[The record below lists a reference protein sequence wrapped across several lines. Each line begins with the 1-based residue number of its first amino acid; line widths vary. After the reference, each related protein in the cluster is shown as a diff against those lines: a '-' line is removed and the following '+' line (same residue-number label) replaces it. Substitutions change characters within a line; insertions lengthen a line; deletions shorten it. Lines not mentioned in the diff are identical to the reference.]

1 LVDSAVSDSCFSSES
16 CLESAGITNACE
28 RRRTTSKR
36 VKALMTLE
44 EEEEEVMLLAV

>member
-36 VKALMTLE
+36 VKALMALE
-44 EEEEEVMLLAV
+44 EEEELMLLAV

>member
-16 CLESAGITNACE
+16 CLESAGSTNACE

-36 VKALMTLE
+36 DKALMALE
-44 EEEEEVMLLAV
+44 DEEEVMLLEV